1 MHFGEFFGII
11 SAFAEELY
19 VEREMNV
26 FNFSGI
32 LSAFNFWLGDGDI
45 GIKTKNTNIIDDGK
59 LSVLWH
65 SMKNL
70 VNFIRHLTSIT
81 FYMSI

>member
-32 LSAFNFWLGDGDI
+32 LSAFNFWLGDGEI
-45 GIKTKNTNIIDDGK
+45 GIKTKNTIIIVDGK
-59 LSVLWH
+59 PSVLWH
-65 SMKNL
+65 SKKNL
-70 VNFIRHLTSIT
+70 VNFTRHLTSIT